1 MQDTKILVLVQS
13 AVRSYAPSDRKH
25 LHRNTPKTGRV
36 GGPGGSPQAS
46 RNDTLALTRTLVAI
60 ARRRLVL
67 LRVAFQRTLERSVEC
82 GLRFL
87 VLLLRDLA
95 LLVFHLELEDFFFQ
109 SFEQH

>member
-1 MQDTKILVLVQS
+1 MCSCNPRCGATLRLTERTS
-13 AVRSYAPSDRKH
+13 
-25 LHRNTPKTGRV
+25 TPTHQKPGAL

>member
-1 MQDTKILVLVQS
+1 MQDTKILMLGQS
-13 AVRSYAPSDRKH
+13 AVRSYAPSDRKN
-25 LHRNTPKTGRV
+25 LHPNTPKTGHV
-36 GGPGGSPQAS
+36 GGPGGCPQAS
-46 RNDTLALTRTLVAI
+46 RNDTPALTRTLVAI
-60 ARRRLVL
+60 TRQRLVL
-67 LRVAFQRTLERSVEC
+67 LRVAFQRAFQRSVEC